1 MIMITAREARP
12 RASHPAPCMN
22 TGMAAGLT
30 CHYIIGALVDIC
42 KWDHKLPYGCI
53 MGARQKVPTTG
64 AQVSSMA
71 EEGTEDP
78 LAAAVLDANT
88 AFYAAF
94 SNGDADSMTALWA
107 DEQDV
112 RSQLRALRAAAVL
125 LPD

>member
-1 MIMITAREARP
+1 MGSQIVHDA
-12 RASHPAPCMN
+12 
-22 TGMAAGLT
+22 
-30 CHYIIGALVDIC
+30 
-42 KWDHKLPYGCI
+42 W
-53 MGARQKVPTTG
+53 GARDKKCRPPPTTG

-78 LAAAVLDANT
+78 VAAAVLDANT

-112 RSQLRALRAAAVL
+112 RSQLRALRAAVRAAA
-125 LPD
+125 

>member
-1 MIMITAREARP
+1 MMHG
-12 RASHPAPCMN
+12 RATKSADR
-22 TGMAAGLT
+22 
-30 CHYIIGALVDIC
+30 GA
-42 KWDHKLPYGCI
+42 
-53 MGARQKVPTTG
+53 PTTG

-78 LAAAVLDANT
+78 VAAAVLDANT

-112 RSQLRALRAAAVL
+112 RSQLRALRAAVRAAA
-125 LPD
+125 

>member
-1 MIMITAREARP
+1 MARDKKCQR
-12 RASHPAPCMN
+12 RVLKSPAWRR
-22 TGMAAGLT
+22 
-30 CHYIIGALVDIC
+30 
-42 KWDHKLPYGCI
+42 K
-53 MGARQKVPTTG
+53 
-64 AQVSSMA
+64 
-71 EEGTEDP
+71 GTEDP